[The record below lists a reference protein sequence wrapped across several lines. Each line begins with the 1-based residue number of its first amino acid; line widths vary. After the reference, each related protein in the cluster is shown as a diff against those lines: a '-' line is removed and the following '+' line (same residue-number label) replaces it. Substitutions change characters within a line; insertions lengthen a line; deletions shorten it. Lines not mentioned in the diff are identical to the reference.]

1 MFRTPWICSR
11 CIRLPWKQARKTQ
24 WRLNSTV
31 AHPGGTSQVV
41 YPALLAR
48 AKNIASE
55 HKALS
60 ERLNDSYDITSAKRV
75 GELASIVDALN
86 RYQTAD
92 EVRGKELLLGNL
104 C

>member
-11 CIRLPWKQARKTQ
+11 CLALPWKQARKTQ
-24 WRLNSTV
+24 WRRFNSTQ
-31 AHPGGTSQVV
+31 AQPGINSQIV

-48 AKNIASE
+48 AKSIAYE
-55 HKALS
+55 YAKLS
-60 ERLNDSYDITSAKRV
+60 EKLIDSYDNASAKRV

-86 RYQTAD
+86 RYQKAD
-92 EVRGKELLLGNL
+92 EV